1 VPRCIGKETESVAE
15 ESAATGD
22 TRRRELEVLTRILA
36 DLQGLDPEGRLRVL
50 RTVSTYYQFSPTPEP
65 HVPIGVPEDS
75 RPGPFSEDRSISP
88 KNFIM
93 QKQPQTDVERVASL
107 AYYLTHYRDLP
118 HFKSLDISKVNT
130 EAAQPKFANAN
141 TAVENA
147 TKTGYLAAAA
157 KGYKQL
163 SGPGELF
170 VLKLPDREAA
180 KLAMATVRSK
190 RKARKSTL
198 AEESPLVENEGA
210 ET

>member
-1 VPRCIGKETESVAE
+1 
-15 ESAATGD
+15 
-22 TRRRELEVLTRILA
+22 
-36 DLQGLDPEGRLRVL
+36 
-50 RTVSTYYQFSPTPEP
+50 
-65 HVPIGVPEDS
+65 
-75 RPGPFSEDRSISP
+75 
-88 KNFIM
+88 M